1 MTSIAPVSSSG
12 PTALDRNLSA
22 RQLSTAHVTR
32 VQNLERTPRWL
43 HRLLPWVNV
52 GGGVFRV
59 NRRRILAPQ
68 FGGFTFS
75 GDGAQARL
83 VSESFRSLPGLA
95 GTDEK
100 QLADLASAFETR
112 LVRAGE
118 VLTDPTAFVVVASG
132 SIEELGQ
139 GSGGR
144 PVRRSLAGSGQYIRP
159 AQSAEARLRVLTD
172 STVFILPRDIAARF
186 PWLEEKL
193 SSIVTEVD
201 GKRINA
207 YGEAAIDVLESVD
220 GEQRLPT
227 TFVDYQDH
235 PREYYL
241 HTLQT
246 VLRTHTR
253 ITDLYSNEYDQLRE
267 QVRVVIDVIREREE
281 WELLNNPEFGLLNE
295 TPPAQRVPTRSGP
308 PTPDDLDEL
317 IARVWKRPA
326 FFVAHPKAIA
336 AFGREATRRGVPPAT
351 VTLFG
356 SPFLTWRGLPLIPS
370 DKIPVSQSG
379 ETSILLLRTGAEEQ
393 GVIGLHNTGITGEV
407 EPGLSVRYSGTD
419 QHSVA
424 SHLITRYFSAAVL
437 VEDAIARLDHVL
449 VGNYHDYT

>member
-1 MTSIAPVSSSG
+1 MTSTSSVSYVG

-59 NRRRILAPQ
+59 NRRRIVVPQ
-68 FGGFTFS
+68 FSGFVFS
-75 GDGAQARL
+75 GNGEQTRL
-83 VSESFRSLPGLA
+83 VPEGFLGVPGFA
-95 GTDEK
+95 DSDER
-100 QLADLASAFETR
+100 QLADLADAFETKI
-112 LVRAGE
+112 LKAGDIIKDE
-118 VLTDPTAFVVVASG
+118 TNFLVVASG
-132 SIEELGQ
+132 GVEELTRGA
-139 GSGGR
+139 GGKA
-144 PVRRSLAGSGQYIRP
+144 VRKTLLGAGQYGQLEHGG
-159 AQSAEARLRVLTD
+159 QSELRVLTD
-172 STVFILPRDIAARF
+172 SVVLFLPRRVEERF
-186 PWLEEKL
+186 PWFGEKL
-193 SSIVTEVD
+193 AAPVTEVD
-201 GKRINA
+201 GKRVNA
-207 YGEAAIDVLESVD
+207 YGEAAIDLLESVD

-227 TFVDYQDH
+227 TFVDYQAH

-253 ITDLYSNEYDQLRE
+253 ITDLYSNEFDQLRE

-295 TPPAQRVPTRSGP
+295 TTPAQRVPTRGGP

-317 IARVWKRPA
+317 ISRVWKRPA

-336 AFGREATRRGVPPAT
+336 AFGREATRRGVPPAI

-356 SPFLTWRGLPLIPS
+356 SPFLTWRGLPLVPS
-370 DKIPVSQSG
+370 DKIPVSDG
-379 ETSILLLRTGAEEQ
+379 GVTSILLLRTGAEEQ

-419 QHSVA
+419 QYSVA

-437 VEDAIARLDHVL
+437 VEDAIARLDNVV

>member
-1 MTSIAPVSSSG
+1 MTTSPAVSYNG

-32 VQNLERTPRWL
+32 IQNLAHTPRWL

-68 FGGFTFS
+68 FNGFIFS
-75 GDGAQARL
+75 GEGKKTTLTPEGFFAVPALTDVEHKDL
-83 VSESFRSLPGLA
+83 V
-95 GTDEK
+95 
-100 QLADLASAFETR
+100 DLASAFETH
-112 LVRAGE
+112 VVKAGE
-118 VLTDPTAFVVVASG
+118 ELPGKAIFLVVASG
-132 SIEELGQ
+132 GVEELVH
-139 GSGGR
+139 GSGGKS
-144 PVRRSLAGSGQYIRP
+144 VRRALIGAGQYSLLTKEGKLK
-159 AQSAEARLRVLTD
+159 ALTD
-172 STVFILPRDIAARF
+172 SVVLVLPRTAESRF
-186 PWLEEKL
+186 AWLGKKL
-193 SSIVTEVD
+193 STPLREVN
-201 GKRINA
+201 GQRINT
-207 YGEAAIDVLESVD
+207 YGEAAIEALESVD

-227 TFVDYQDH
+227 AFVDYQPN

-253 ITDLYSNEYDQLRE
+253 ITDLYSNEFDQLRE
-267 QVRVVIDVIREREE
+267 QVRIVIDVIREREE

-295 TPPAQRVPTRSGP
+295 TSPAQRVPTRSGP

-317 IARVWKRPA
+317 ISRVWKRPA
-326 FFVAHPKAIA
+326 FFVAHPRAIA

-351 VTLFG
+351 ITLFG
-356 SPFLTWRGLPLIPS
+356 SPFLTWRGLPLVPS
-370 DKIPVSQSG
+370 DKIPVSDAG

-393 GVIGLHNTGITGEV
+393 GVVGLHNTGITGEV

-419 QHSVA
+419 QYSVA
-424 SHLITRYFSAAVL
+424 SHLITRYFSAAIL
-437 VEDAIARLDHVL
+437 VEDAIARLDNVL